1 MPSFLSLMGV
11 TKKAPFCCM
20 KSRFLM
26 CKKPLFHI
34 QKGAF
39 LIIMLREKNDDI
51 KAGNDKIRFGNNRL
65 QPEYACLR

>member
-26 CKKPLFHI
+26 YKKPLFEYK
-34 QKGAF
+34 KGAF
-39 LIIMLREKNDDI
+39 FIIMLREKNDAG
-51 KAGNDKIRFGNNRL
+51 KAGNDKTRFGNNRL
-65 QPEYACLR
+65 QPKYVCLR

>member
-1 MPSFLSLMGV
+1 
-11 TKKAPFCCM
+11 
-20 KSRFLM
+20 M
-26 CKKPLFHI
+26 CKKPFFYI

-65 QPEYACLR
+65 QPKYVCLR